1 MTARRTRRFAERTS
15 VPVGKT
21 KSDIEDLLRK
31 HGATQT
37 FTGTDSDSQM
47 LHCGFAIEGRHV
59 KLRATTANGKGSTEQ
74 KERQAWRALLLLVK
88 AKLEIIAMGYTT
100 FEVEFLANLV
110 LPNGQT
116 VADDVLPKVA
126 KAYESGK
133 MPNLLPSGEK

>member
-1 MTARRTRRFAERTS
+1 MRRAAVRRFAERTS
-15 VPVGKT
+15 VPAGKSR
-21 KSDIEDLLRK
+21 SDIEDLLRK

-37 FTGTDSDSQM
+37 FTGTDSDNQV
-47 LHCGFAIEGRHV
+47 LHCGFSIEGRQV
-59 KLRATTANGKGSTEQ
+59 KMRATTANGKGPAEQ
-74 KERQAWRALLLLVK
+74 RERQAWRALLLLVK
-88 AKLEIIAMGYTT
+88 GKLEMIAMGYTT

-110 LPNGQT
+110 LPNGST